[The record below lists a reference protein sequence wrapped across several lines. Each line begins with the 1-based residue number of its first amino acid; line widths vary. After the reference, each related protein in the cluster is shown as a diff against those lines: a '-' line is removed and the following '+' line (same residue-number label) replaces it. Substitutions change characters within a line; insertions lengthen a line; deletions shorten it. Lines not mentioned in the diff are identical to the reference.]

1 MDKKSQYTPFNSE
14 SQKIE
19 GLLNPVVLVN
29 PVVVKNEP
37 EKDDSNMTI
46 FGIMDNILD
55 NFENEIISGE
65 TLNRIHD
72 ALKNRLKYKFDEYKI
87 VTTNEEQKTLIKAM
101 IEEYSFL
108 KFVIP
113 SIYLQAALAKT
124 RFMQISFKTLKNIIN
139 PAIKNVKVEVKIDA

>member
-1 MDKKSQYTPFNSE
+1 MNEKSQYTPFNFE

-19 GLLNPVVLVN
+19 GLVN
-29 PVVVKNEP
+29 TVVVKNEP

-87 VTTNEEQKTLIKAM
+87 VTTNEEQETLIKAM

-113 SIYLQAALAKT
+113 SIYLQVAFANT

>member
-1 MDKKSQYTPFNSE
+1 MMNEKSQYTPFNSE

-19 GLLNPVVLVN
+19 GLLN

-46 FGIMDNILD
+46 FGIMDNIFD
-55 NFENEIISGE
+55 NFKNEITSGE

-72 ALKNRLKYKFDEYKI
+72 SLENRLKHKFDEYKI
-87 VTTNEEQKTLIKAM
+87 VTTNEEQETLIKAM
-101 IEEYSFL
+101 IEEYVFL
-108 KFVIP
+108 KFIIP
-113 SIYLQAALAKT
+113 SIYLQAAFVNT

-139 PAIKNVKVEVKIDA
+139 SAIKNVKIEVKIDA